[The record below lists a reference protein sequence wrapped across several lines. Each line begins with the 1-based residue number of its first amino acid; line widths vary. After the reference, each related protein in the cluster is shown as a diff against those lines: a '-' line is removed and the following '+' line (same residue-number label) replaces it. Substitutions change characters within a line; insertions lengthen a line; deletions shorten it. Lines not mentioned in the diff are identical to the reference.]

1 MGVDPSAHVFN
12 CEIGEGSRVCQFAS
26 LRNVRLGRDCVVWP
40 FVMLDG
46 PTFGDRCIVASGV
59 AMGPGFVIGNDVFVG
74 PNVVFCNDAWPRV
87 SKDSFD
93 PKDGVSV
100 YVKDGASIGANATLL
115 PGVVIGRN
123 AMVAAGSVAKISVP
137 DNHLLDRNGDVRPIR
152 PEWRERRMRFV

>member
-87 SKDSFD
+87 SKDGFD
-93 PKDGVSV
+93 PKEGVSIH
-100 YVKDGASIGANATLL
+100 VKDGASVGANATIL
-115 PGVVIGRN
+115 PGITLGLRS
-123 AMVAAGSVAKISVP
+123 MVAAGAVAGIDVP
-137 DNHLLDRNGDVRPIR
+137 DDHLLGRDGSLRPIKDA
-152 PEWRERRMRFV
+152 WRKRRMRFV